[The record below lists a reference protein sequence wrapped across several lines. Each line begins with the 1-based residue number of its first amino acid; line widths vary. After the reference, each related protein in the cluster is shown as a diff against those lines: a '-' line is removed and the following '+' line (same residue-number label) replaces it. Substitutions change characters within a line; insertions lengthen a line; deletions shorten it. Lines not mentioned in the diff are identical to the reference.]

1 MPKCPK
7 CGNPISPDEVI
18 CPFCGYE
25 IEAEEVKEVFE
36 EVYEE
41 RRPLKPSL
49 TKIKLLFTSP
59 REVFKDLA
67 YYPENKGS
75 LLILLMCA
83 TLSALTMLVAFSR
96 LNVEASYLSYLG
108 LFIGGFTANFILY
121 LMLWLFLSFCYWIFT
136 RMFYGKI
143 GFQRV
148 SSFLGYAL
156 ITLVLANL
164 LILILALII
173 VPQIPSETLSE
184 AAILTT
190 IQTVFSVPPFSIYN
204 TIFFLFL
211 AGAGVLYSYGIAE
224 EFKTSFIK
232 ALVFSLFTTSLI
244 ILFLYAVLY
253 F

>member
-1 MPKCPK
+1 LSKCPK

-75 LLILLMCA
+75 LLILLTCA

-96 LNVEASYLSYLG
+96 LNVEANYLFYFG

-121 LMLWLFLSFCYWIFT
+121 LMLWLFLSFCYWIFA
-136 RMFYGKI
+136 RMIYGKI
-143 GFQRV
+143 SFRRV

-164 LILILALII
+164 LILVMALII
-173 VPQIPSETLSE
+173 VPQIPSEVSME
-184 AAILTT
+184 MDIST
-190 IQTVFSVPPFSIYN
+190 IFQIIFSVPPFNMYSY
-204 TIFFLFL
+204 IFLPFL
-211 AGAGVLYSYGIAE
+211 AGTGILFSYGIAE
-224 EFKTSFIK
+224 EFKTSLIK
-232 ALVFSLFTTSLI
+232 ALIFSLFATFLI
-244 ILFLYAVLY
+244 ILFFYVML
-253 F
+253 

>member
-1 MPKCPK
+1 LSKCPN

-41 RRPLKPSL
+41 RRPLKPPL

-75 LLILLMCA
+75 LLILLTCA
-83 TLSALTMLVAFSR
+83 TLSALTILVAFSH
-96 LNVEASYLSYLG
+96 LNMKTSYLSYLS
-108 LFIGGFTANFILY
+108 LFIGGFAANLILY
-121 LMLWLFLSFCYWIFT
+121 LMLWLFLSFCYWVLT

-143 GFQRV
+143 SFQRV
-148 SSFLGYAL
+148 SSFLGYAF

-164 LILILALII
+164 LILILALVI
-173 VPQIPSETLSE
+173 VPQIPSETSMG
-184 AAILTT
+184 ADIST
-190 IQTVFSVPPFSIYN
+190 IIQIIFNVPPFNVYSY
-204 TIFFLFL
+204 IFLPFL
-211 AGAGVLYSYGIAE
+211 AGTGILYSYGIAE
-224 EFKTSFIK
+224 EFKTSFVK
-232 ALVFSLFTTSLI
+232 ALIFSLFTAFLI
-244 ILFLYAVLY
+244 ILFFYAVLY